1 MKLYFED
8 WLNNKQEYCFYSL
21 DNDGN
26 PSVGS
31 WGWDD
36 LSLKEVKE
44 IAENILYMIDQI
56 ES

>member
-36 LSLKEVKE
+36 LSLKEVK
-44 IAENILYMIDQI
+44 
-56 ES
+56 